1 MYKGE
6 DIEQGP
12 SYLRL
17 IVVAKNNTARV
28 DEKGLEKEFTMISNN
43 PYLNPNV
50 FNLSTLAT

>member
-17 IVVAKNNTARV
+17 VVVAKNNTARV